1 MDNLIDLIDVNS
13 YEMRKGKT
21 VNMTELLEQFDHE
34 FEIDL
39 TASISANDSYEA
51 VSNET
56 FNDLLKVKAKLY
68 LLFELDYL
76 THTEYEAIAG
86 VAEEMRLKKLE
97 ELKNE
102 RNS

>member
-1 MDNLIDLIDVNS
+1 MDNLINVKK
-13 YEMRKGKT
+13 YEMRKGKA
-21 VNMTELLEQFDHE
+21 VNMPELLEKFDHE

-39 TASISANDSYEA
+39 TASINANNSYEA

-68 LLFELDYL
+68 LLFELKYL
-76 THTEYEAIAG
+76 THTEYEAISE
-86 VAEEMRLKKLE
+86 VAEEMRLEKLG

>member
-1 MDNLIDLIDVNS
+1 MDNLINVKK
-13 YEMRKGKT
+13 YEMRKGKA
-21 VNMTELLEQFDHE
+21 VNMPDLLEKFDYE

-39 TASISANDSYEA
+39 TASINANDSYEA

-76 THTEYEAIAG
+76 THTEYEAIAE
-86 VAEEMRLKKLE
+86 VAEEMRLEKLE

>member
-1 MDNLIDLIDVNS
+1 MDNLINVNND
-13 YEMRKGKT
+13 EMRKGKT
-21 VNMTELLEQFDHE
+21 VNMSELLEQFDHE

-51 VSNET
+51 ISNET

-68 LLFELDYL
+68 LLFELNYL
-76 THTEYEAIAG
+76 THTEYEAISK
-86 VAEEMRLKKLE
+86 VAEEMRLEKLE